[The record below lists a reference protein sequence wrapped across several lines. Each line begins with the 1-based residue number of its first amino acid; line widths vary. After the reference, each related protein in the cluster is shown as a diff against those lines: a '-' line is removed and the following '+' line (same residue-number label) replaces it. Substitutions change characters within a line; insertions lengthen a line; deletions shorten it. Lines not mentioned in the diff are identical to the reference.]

1 MNLSPSNRTCNAGY
15 FKGGSIYSIT
25 CNYVHGAGN
34 YKGTN
39 QVLDLAC
46 IELFCS
52 EAATYWED
60 LMRDPLIL
68 NYEKVH
74 IYRRLIWAKHNKIF
88 QVNRLTWK
96 RNDIVKCLQRIRGM
110 KLAPPRIL

>member
-25 CNYVHGAGN
+25 CNYVHSAGN

-46 IELFCS
+46 IELFCR

-88 QVNRLTWK
+88 
-96 RNDIVKCLQRIRGM
+96 
-110 KLAPPRIL
+110 